1 MRLSQYRPAFVNE
14 VPQFAV
20 VRVQALA
27 MTTPATADD
36 SVRIGARD
44 VKQKYAILSSVAPPP
59 AQINNQQTTEEQ
71 ALIQNFSVGPATA
84 LFDNFQIVPNPYS
97 QYVFPTMYA
106 VAEQQCIN
114 NWDTAIIFSF
124 VGAGAH
130 YMRTLSL
137 RTMESRRMQL
147 GDNIVFLYCS
157 TIRFTP
163 DTPFA
168 TFDKVSMCGT

>member
-1 MRLSQYRPAFVNE
+1 
-14 VPQFAV
+14 
-20 VRVQALA
+20 

-44 VKQKYAILSSVAPPP
+44 FKQKYAILSSVAPPP

-114 NWDTAIIFSF
+114 NWDTAIIFFLCWRWGSLYENVIVAYNGVTTNATGRQHCVF
-124 VGAGAH
+124 VLLNN
-130 YMRTLSL
+130 TLYS
-137 RTMESRRMQL
+137 
-147 GDNIVFLYCS
+147 
-157 TIRFTP
+157 
-163 DTPFA
+163 
-168 TFDKVSMCGT
+168 